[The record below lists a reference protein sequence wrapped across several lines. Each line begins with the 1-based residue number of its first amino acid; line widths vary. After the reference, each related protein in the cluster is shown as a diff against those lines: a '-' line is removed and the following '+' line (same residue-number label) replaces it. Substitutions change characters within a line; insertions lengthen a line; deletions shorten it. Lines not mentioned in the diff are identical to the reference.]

1 MIAGHDGAYVV
12 YAHIAVG
19 EVKVKCI
26 AVDAAA
32 QQDVGVVPRSRAMR
46 ERLAVIADEYSAV
59 ALGPLL
65 DAGKP
70 ALEQVAVGGVHRCG

>member
-19 EVKVKCI
+19 EVKVKRI

-32 QQDVGVVPRSRAMR
+32 QQDVWIVPRSRTMR

-59 ALGPLL
+59 ALAPRL
-65 DAGKP
+65 DADNP
-70 ALEQVAVGGVHRCG
+70 AFEQVAVGRVHRGG